1 MDDVS
6 RFIEILRQG
15 YSCISIVTHEEY
27 EALDVIRRAAERLE
41 YKMQIWS
48 VGRGIRDGFFPV
60 LPTFGEQ
67 EQKTPEQ
74 GLEAFCRMPPRTVCV
89 ALDLGKFLSVN
100 TTLRMLRDT
109 IHTTCFH
116 NNILVLVDSDD
127 VLPAVIKS
135 YAREFELSLP
145 GEKELDNLIRTTL
158 REIHD
163 KTPLQIGITKN
174 GLAAI
179 IRNLRGL
186 SLRQARQLIYDA
198 VSVDKKF
205 NDKDVNKII
214 AGKRMMIRSDGLLEY
229 VEAPLDMDE
238 IGGMT
243 NLKRWLT
250 LRQNAFRDEAAQFG
264 ITPPRGVL
272 ILGVQGAGKSLC
284 AKAIATAWQQPLY
297 RMDPSA
303 LFNSYVGQSEKNLRQ
318 ALKQI
323 EAMAPA
329 ILWIDEIE
337 KGFASAASQ
346 STDGGLS
353 KRMFGTLLTWMQEH
367 RESVFV
373 VATANDI
380 EALPPE
386 LLRKGR
392 FDEIFFVG
400 LPGSEAR
407 KEIFRIHLTKRK
419 QNVEQFDLD
428 ALSQASEG
436 YSGAEI
442 EQAVLSAL
450 HECYSSK
457 TELTTEMIVTAIK
470 NSPPLSVTM
479 REKMLALYE
488 WAQGRCVEAE

>member
-1 MDDVS
+1 VDDIG
-6 RFIEILRQG
+6 RFIDLLRRG
-15 YSCISIVTHEEY
+15 YGCISMTTHEEY
-27 EALDVIRRAAERLE
+27 EVLDLIRQAAEKLS

-67 EQKTPEQ
+67 DQKTPEQ
-74 GLEAFCRMPPRTVCV
+74 GLEAFAQMPYKTICV
-89 ALDLGKFLSVN
+89 ALDLGQFLSVK
-100 TTLRMLRDT
+100 TTLRILRDT
-109 IHTTCFH
+109 IHALK
-116 NNILVLVDSDD
+116 NNSNPLILVESED

-135 YAREFELSLP
+135 HTKQFELTLP
-145 GEKELDNLIRTTL
+145 GEKELDTLIRTTL

-186 SLRQARQLIYDA
+186 SLRQARQLIFDA
-198 VSVDKKF
+198 VSVDKRL
-205 NDKDVNKII
+205 NDRDVNKII
-214 AGKRMMIRSDGLLEY
+214 AGKRTMIRSDGLLEY

-238 IGGMT
+238 IGGMS
-243 NLKRWLT
+243 NLKRWLH
-250 LRQNAFRDEAAQFG
+250 LRQNAFTEHATQYG

-284 AKAIATAWQQPLY
+284 AKAISAAWQQPLY
-297 RMDPSA
+297 RMDPST
-303 LFNSYVGQSEKNLRQ
+303 LFNSYVGQSERNLRQ
-318 ALKQI
+318 ALKEI

-367 RESVFV
+367 REPVFV
-373 VATANDI
+373 IATANDI

-400 LPGSEAR
+400 LPGVSAR
-407 KEIFRIHLTKRK
+407 KEIFGIHLTKRK
-419 QNVEQFDLD
+419 RDAAKFNLDLL
-428 ALSQASEG
+428 AAESEG

-442 EQAVLSAL
+442 EQAVVSAM
-450 HECYSSK
+450 HESFADK
-457 TELTTEMIVTAIK
+457 AEVTTEKIVAALK

-479 REKMLALYE
+479 REKMAELCA
-488 WAQGRCVEAE
+488 WSQGRCVEAG

>member
-1 MDDVS
+1 
-6 RFIEILRQG
+6 
-15 YSCISIVTHEEY
+15 
-27 EALDVIRRAAERLE
+27 
-41 YKMQIWS
+41 
-48 VGRGIRDGFFPV
+48 
-60 LPTFGEQ
+60 
-67 EQKTPEQ
+67 
-74 GLEAFCRMPPRTVCV
+74 
-89 ALDLGKFLSVN
+89 LGQFLSIK
-100 TTLRMLRDT
+100 TTLRILRDT
-109 IHTTCFH
+109 IHTLK
-116 NNILVLVDSDD
+116 NNSNILVLLESEDI
-127 VLPAVIKS
+127 LPAVVKS
-135 YAREFELSLP
+135 YSKQFELSLP
-145 GEKELDNLIRTTL
+145 GEKELDALIRTTL

-198 VSVDKKF
+198 VSVDKRF
-205 NDKDVNKII
+205 NDRDVNKII
-214 AGKRMMIRSDGLLEY
+214 AGKRTMIRSDGLLEY

-238 IGGMT
+238 IGGMC
-243 NLKRWLT
+243 NLKRWLQ
-250 LRQNAFRDEAAQFG
+250 LRQNAFTEQATQYG

-284 AKAIATAWQQPLY
+284 AKAISAAWQQPLY

-303 LFNSYVGQSEKNLRQ
+303 LFNSYVGQSERNLRQ
-318 ALKQI
+318 ALKEI

-367 RESVFV
+367 REPVFV
-373 VATANDI
+373 IATANDI

-400 LPGSEAR
+400 LPGGDAR
-407 KEIFRIHLTKRK
+407 KEIFCVHLTKRK
-419 QNVEQFDLD
+419 RD
-428 ALSQASEG
+428 AAKFNLNLLAAESEG

-442 EQAVLSAL
+442 EQAVVSAL
-450 HECYSSK
+450 HESFADK
-457 TELTTEMIVTAIK
+457 AEVTTEKIVAALK

-479 REKMLALYE
+479 REKMAELYA
-488 WAQGRCVEAE
+488 WSQGRCVEAG

>member
-6 RFIEILRQG
+6 RFIDLLRRG
-15 YSCISIVTHEEY
+15 YGCISMVTQEEY
-27 EALDVIRRAAERLE
+27 EALDLIRQAAEKLS

-67 EQKTPEQ
+67 DQKTPEQ
-74 GLEAFCRMPPRTVCV
+74 GLEAFSQMPCKTICV
-89 ALDLGKFLSVN
+89 ALDLGQFLSVK
-100 TTLRMLRDT
+100 TTLRILRDT
-109 IHTTCFH
+109 IHTVK
-116 NNILVLVDSDD
+116 NNSNILVLLESED

-135 YAREFELSLP
+135 YSKQFELTLP
-145 GEKELDNLIRTTL
+145 GEKELDTLIRTTL

-186 SLRQARQLIYDA
+186 SLRQARQLIYDS
-198 VSVDKKF
+198 VSVDKRL
-205 NDKDVNKII
+205 NDRDVNKII
-214 AGKRMMIRSDGLLEY
+214 AGKRTMIRSDGLLEY
-229 VEAPLDMDE
+229 VEAPLNMDE
-238 IGGMT
+238 IGGMS
-243 NLKRWLT
+243 NLKRWLH
-250 LRQNAFRDEAAQFG
+250 LRQNAFTEQAMHYG

-284 AKAIATAWQQPLY
+284 AKAISAAWQQPLY

-303 LFNSYVGQSEKNLRQ
+303 LFNSYVGQSERNLRQ
-318 ALKQI
+318 ALKEI

-367 RESVFV
+367 LEPVFV
-373 VATANDI
+373 IATANDI

-400 LPGSEAR
+400 LPGADAR
-407 KEIFRIHLTKRK
+407 KEIFAIHLIKRK
-419 QNVEQFDLD
+419 RDAAKFNIDLL
-428 ALSQASEG
+428 ASESEG

-442 EQAVLSAL
+442 EQAVVSAL
-450 HECYSSK
+450 HESFARQ
-457 TELTTEMIVTAIK
+457 TEITTEMMVAALK

-479 REKMLALYE
+479 REKMAELYA
-488 WAQGRCVEAE
+488 WSQGRCVEAG